1 MTNETA
7 PGDLLAMARVS
18 TKRRLHALA
27 MSSHKFDARQL
38 TLMQSLLDEFARKS
52 HSRATTPTAPGDAA

>member
-1 MTNETA
+1 MTNET
-7 PGDLLAMARVS
+7 PSGDLLAMARVN

-27 MSSHKFDARQL
+27 MSANKFDANQL

-52 HSRATTPTAPGDAA
+52 HRGSRRDGVQV